1 MKDKDKQ
8 KFVSETRGNLP
19 RLAEYKQNFAW
30 SAQSL
35 FDARGALTM
44 VGDAVF
50 SDIVKC
56 KGDLFDYLEDIK
68 SNKTKKKR
76 DSIPG
81 EFTFAIKVLDKL
93 AEPPNRLTPSLI
105 PVKPYNEAKDM
116 KTIREIQELPYDTP
130 TAYPHCNYVNNLYF
144 YPERIDLNNLKGKE
158 PRSRI
163 CVNMVLIGRL

>member
-8 KFVSETRGNLP
+8 KFVTETRANLP

-30 SAQSL
+30 SAQPL
-35 FDARGALTM
+35 FDARGALTI
-44 VGDAVF
+44 VGDAAF

-81 EFTFAIKVLDKL
+81 EFTFALKLLDKL
-93 AEPPNRLTPSLI
+93 AEPPNRLTPSLV
-105 PVKPYNEAKDM
+105 PVKPFNEAKDM
-116 KTIREIQELPYDTP
+116 KAIREVQELPYDTP
-130 TAYPHCNYVNNLYF
+130 MAYPHCNYVNNLYF
-144 YPERIDLNNLKGKE
+144 YPERVDLNNLKGKWHT
-158 PRSRI
+158 RFISR
-163 CVNMVLIGRL
+163 LKSRY